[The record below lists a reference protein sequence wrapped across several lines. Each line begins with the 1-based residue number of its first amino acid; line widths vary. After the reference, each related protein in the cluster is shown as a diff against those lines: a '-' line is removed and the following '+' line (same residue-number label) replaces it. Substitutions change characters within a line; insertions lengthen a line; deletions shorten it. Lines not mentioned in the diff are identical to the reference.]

1 MHRPATLHRAILG
14 SLERF
19 IALYIEMRAGNF
31 PFWMAPV
38 QVRVLPISD
47 RHLAYARE
55 VEARLGKV
63 GIRVHVDDRNE
74 KLGFKIREAEVQKI
88 PLMLVVGDNEA
99 ESRSV
104 TPRWRDESKTS
115 GEAVALDTLV
125 SELEIE
131 NETRRA
137 ISAS

>member
-1 MHRPATLHRAILG
+1 
-14 SLERF
+14 
-19 IALYIEMRAGNF
+19 
-31 PFWMAPV
+31 MAPV

-47 RHLAYARE
+47 RHLEYARE
-55 VEARLGKV
+55 VEAKLGEV
-63 GIRVHVDDRNE
+63 GIRVHVDDRSE

-88 PLMLVVGDNEA
+88 PLMLVAGDKEL

-131 NETRRA
+131 NKTRRA
-137 ISAS
+137 RSAS